1 MQAPQVRGPVATLSP
16 PLPFVAATSNDFG
29 GIGLEFYKSAV
40 KPYFVRAREG
50 DRGLEA
56 LAGTKE
62 IAGWR
67 LWLGRPEGDDGD
79 PADG

>member
-40 KPYFVRAREG
+40 KPYFVRCAR
-50 DRGLEA
+50 RRSR
-56 LAGTKE
+56 AGGSGWDARKATTE
-62 IAGWR
+62 FLQTVSVAIAKGSS
-67 LWLGRPEGDDGD
+67 
-79 PADG
+79 